1 MKIAIHGRNVVELA
15 TPFIQSMFD
24 ELARRQIEV
33 QLSEIY
39 RLFLD
44 SAGINHHTTSTYSS
58 YQTIFDADFAFSLGG
73 DGTLLEVL
81 THVGPRNIPIVGINI
96 GRLGFLTTISPENP
110 ESLPKLLQALDRGE
124 YRLDERTLVNL
135 QSDEDLFDGVPFGL
149 NDVTITKTE
158 TSSMITVH
166 TYLNGD
172 FLNSYWADGLIIST
186 ATGSTGYS
194 LSCGGP
200 LLLPHNSNFI
210 VTPISPHNL
219 NVRPMVVPDSSQL
232 SFEVE
237 SRSNT
242 FLVSVDSRFRT
253 VNTGTRLSVRKE
265 EFVARLVKMSDD
277 TFLNTLR
284 SKLSWG
290 WDIRN

>member
-1 MKIAIHGRNVVELA
+1 MKIAIHGRNVVDLA

-33 QLSEIY
+33 QLSEVY
-39 RLFLD
+39 RTSLD
-44 SAGINHHTTSTYSS
+44 LAGITHHTTQTYTSHLD
-58 YQTIFDADFAFSLGG
+58 IFDADFAFSLGG

-81 THVGPRNIPIVGINI
+81 THTGPRGIPIVGINI

-110 ESLPKLLQALDRGE
+110 ESLPKLLQALTIGD
-124 YRLDERTLVNL
+124 YRIDERTLVNL

-219 NVRPMVVPDSSQL
+219 NVRPMVVPDSAQL

-253 VNTGTRLSVRKE
+253 VNTGTRLGVRKE
-265 EFVARLVKMSDD
+265 KFAARLIKMSDD
-277 TFLNTLR
+277 SFLNTLR

>member
-1 MKIAIHGRNVVELA
+1 MKIAIHGRNFVDLA

-39 RLFLD
+39 RSFLD
-44 SAGINHHTTSTYSS
+44 SAGIAHHSTLTYTSYLN
-58 YQTIFDADFAFSLGG
+58 IFDADFAFSLGG

-81 THVGPRNIPIVGINI
+81 THAGPRGIPIVGINI

-110 ESLPKLLQALDRGE
+110 ESLPRLLQALSIGD
-124 YRLDERTLVNL
+124 YRIDERTLVNL

-166 TYLNGD
+166 TYLNGE

-219 NVRPMVVPDSSQL
+219 NVRPMVVPDSAQL

-237 SRSNT
+237 SRSKT

-253 VNTGTRLSVRKE
+253 VNTGTRLSARKE
-265 EFVARLVKMSDD
+265 KFAAKLVKMSDD
-277 TFLNTLR
+277 SFLNTLR
-284 SKLSWG
+284 NKLSWG

>member
-1 MKIAIHGRNVVELA
+1 MKIAIHGRNIVEEA
-15 TPFIQSMFD
+15 SPFIQSMFD
-24 ELARRQIEV
+24 ELSRRQIEV
-33 QLSEIY
+33 QLSEVY
-39 RLFLD
+39 RSFLD
-44 SAGINHHTTSTYSS
+44 SAGIFHHSTLTYTSYRN
-58 YQTIFDADFAFSLGG
+58 IFDADFAFSLGG

-81 THVGPRNIPIVGINI
+81 THAGPRGIPIVGINI
-96 GRLGFLTTISPENP
+96 GRLGFLTTISPEKP
-110 ESLPKLLQALDRGE
+110 ESFPGLLQALAVGN
-124 YRLDERTLVNL
+124 YRLDERALINL
-135 QSDEDLFDGVPFGL
+135 QSDEDLFEGVPFGL

-219 NVRPMVVPDSSQL
+219 NVRPMVVPDSAQL

-253 VNTGTRLSVRKE
+253 VNTGTRLGVRKE
-265 EFVARLVKMSDD
+265 NFVARLVKMSDD

-284 SKLSWG
+284 SKLNWG